1 MQTLRSYNPA
11 KHSAVQ
17 RSLEAFEDPVR
28 GLTANTCL
36 TAGGWFARFVWPD
49 WPFELA
55 NEFSMKVEDFCRKH
69 ELLAIQEG
77 SAEWN
82 AVFHG
87 WRSDPDSAEAIGK
100 AFGRYFGERA
110 QWVESEKDLRGRIA
124 AQCMV
129 QGLLLREGLPM
140 GHPIGE
146 IVEGSAARRAERHGY
161 VSLDLS
167 WKASA
172 AVPPGPMSDSDKDA
186 FLAST
191 QEVFHWAAQR
201 VRPVLDALHARLK
214 NLYGER
220 LRGLYVFGS
229 YARPDAGIELPE
241 DSDLDVALLLS
252 DFENAY
258 DEIKRIGEATYD
270 LSLEHGLVVSV
281 VPVREADYREGL
293 TNFARVISSYAV
305 PVR

>member
-1 MQTLRSYNPA
+1 MQALRSYNPA

-17 RSLEAFEDPVR
+17 GLLEGFEDPVR
-28 GLTANTCL
+28 GLTANTHQ
-36 TAGGWFARFVWPD
+36 TAAGWFARFVWPD
-49 WPFELA
+49 WPVELT
-55 NEFSMKVEDFCRKH
+55 NEFFMKVEDFCRKH
-69 ELLAIQEG
+69 ELLPVQDG

-87 WRSDPDSAEAIGK
+87 WRSDPDSAEAIAK
-100 AFGRYFGERA
+100 AFCRHFGART

-129 QGLLLREGLPM
+129 EGLLLREPLRM
-140 GHPIGE
+140 DHPLRE
-146 IVEGSAARRAERHGY
+146 IVGRSVARRAERHGY

-167 WKASA
+167 WKGFD
-172 AVPPGPMSDSDKDA
+172 AVPPGPMPDSDMDA
-186 FLAST
+186 FSAST
-191 QEVFHWAAQR
+191 QEVFHWAAHR
-201 VRPVLDALHARLK
+201 IRPILDALNGKLK
-214 NLYGER
+214 DLYGER
-220 LRGLYVFGS
+220 FRGLYVFGS
-229 YARPDAGIELPE
+229 YASPDAGIALPD
-241 DSDLDVALLLS
+241 DSDLDVALVLS